1 MDVSHLKV
9 SLSFYFIFFLE
20 LTPIFFLP
28 ACDIISLYG
37 MSMGHSLLEMV
48 PTLFALKGA
57 KGTISLA
64 QAKDVVPGPN
74 CMLKSLWG

>member
-1 MDVSHLKV
+1 MDVS
-9 SLSFYFIFFLE
+9 LSPG
-20 LTPIFFLP
+20 T
-28 ACDIISLYG
+28 
-37 MSMGHSLLEMV
+37 
-48 PTLFALKGA
+48 LKGA